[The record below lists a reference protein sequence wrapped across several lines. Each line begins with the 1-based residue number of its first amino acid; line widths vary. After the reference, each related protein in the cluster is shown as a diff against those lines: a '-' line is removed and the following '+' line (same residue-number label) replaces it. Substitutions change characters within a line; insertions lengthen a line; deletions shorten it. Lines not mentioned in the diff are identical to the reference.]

1 MKYYIDILA
10 AIVLLGFILF
20 SIYKPLP
27 EFSIH
32 NLQIRGLDGYSINTN
47 KPNLIVHMSNIECM
61 TCKRDTQVLM
71 RFHNRHQD
79 IPIIDANILYK
90 NTDKESLIVWK
101 NKVDLQYSVGII
113 ENPDAVPYSIPTTLV
128 LTPDGKTEIF
138 GALTYEKLLEATN
151 KNR

>member
-1 MKYYIDILA
+1 
-10 AIVLLGFILF
+10 
-20 SIYKPLP
+20 
-27 EFSIH
+27 
-32 NLQIRGLDGYSINTN
+32 
-47 KPNLIVHMSNIECM
+47 
-61 TCKRDTQVLM
+61 M

-90 NTDKESLIVWK
+90 GSDKESLILWK

-128 LTPDGKTEIF
+128 LTPAGKTEIF

-151 KNR
+151 KNH